1 MVKNN
6 RGKYFI
12 LAISLMF
19 ILLMT
24 ACAGVSTKEEVTEQS
39 AVSYGANNYAAAN
52 YSYDGAAAADEGTI
66 AADGLQKSE
75 EAGDASGAGN
85 SSILSEDTAAAEG
98 GRKLIHEAS
107 LDVETKDFDA
117 FTSKLAEEVEEFG
130 GYLEYS
136 SVGGSSY
143 LSEGSQ
149 RTAWYTARIPEAQL
163 DAFLAKIGDN
173 GNITNLSKNVRDIT
187 LEYVDVAGRIS
198 SLEAELSR
206 LNELLEQA
214 SSMEDILAIESKI
227 SDVRYELE
235 SYQSQMNTYDNLIDY
250 STVNIS
256 VLEVD
261 VVSAGQRDSAWKQI
275 QSGFMNSLYGLG
287 RGLSSFIIGL
297 LSSIPYLVVLAV
309 VIIVVTVLVR
319 KAARKRRGKKNERL
333 AQQSETDKKDE

>member
-6 RGKYFI
+6 RGKYFV
-12 LAISLMF
+12 LAISMMLV
-19 ILLMT
+19 LLMT
-24 ACAGVSTKEEVTEQS
+24 ACASASTKEAVTEQS
-39 AVSYGANNYAAAN
+39 AGYSANNYAAAN
-52 YSYDGAAAADEGTI
+52 YRYDSAAAVDEGAVAEKSEEIGAAA
-66 AADGLQKSE
+66 DGENGSL
-75 EAGDASGAGN
+75 
-85 SSILSEDTAAAEG
+85 LSEDAAAAEG

-117 FTSKLAEEVEEFG
+117 FTSKLTEEVEEFG

-149 RTAWYTARIPEAQL
+149 RTAWYTARILEAQL

-173 GNITNLSKNVRDIT
+173 GNITNLSKNVRDVT
-187 LEYVDVAGRIS
+187 LAYVDVAGRIS

-214 SSMEDILAIESKI
+214 SSMEDILANESKI
-227 SDVRYELE
+227 SDVLYELE
-235 SYQSQMNTYDNLIDY
+235 SYQSQKNTYDNLINY

-261 VVSAGQRDSAWKQI
+261 VVSASQGDSAWKQN

-287 RGLSSFIIGL
+287 RGLSSFVIGF
-297 LSSIPYLVVLAV
+297 LSAIPYLAVIAV
-309 VIIVVTVLVR
+309 VIIIVV
-319 KAARKRRGKKNERL
+319 KAAHKRGRKKKNRPAEEPK
-333 AQQSETDKKDE
+333 ADETDV

>member
-52 YSYDGAAAADEGTI
+52 YSYDGAAAADEGAV
-66 AADGLQKSE
+66 AADGIQKSE
-75 EAGDASGAGN
+75 EAGAGDG
-85 SSILSEDTAAAEG
+85 SLLSEDTAAAEG

-149 RTAWYTARIPEAQL
+149 RTAWYTARIPEDQL

-235 SYQSQMNTYDNLIDY
+235 SYQSQMNTYDNLINY

-297 LSSIPYLVVLAV
+297 LSSIPYLVVLAA
-309 VIIVVTVLVR
+309 VIIIVAVIVR
-319 KAARKRRGKKNERL
+319 KAARKRRGKKKERP
-333 AQQSETDKKDE
+333 AQQPETDKKDE